1 MNGRKAKALRRSVA
15 HLPVVDA
22 QRRYA
27 SYLDGKIV
35 DKVLMFAGRPLTV
48 VYPSGSR
55 RRAYQDAKRG

>member
-15 HLPVVDA
+15 HLPVVEA

-35 DKVLMFAGRPLTV
+35 GQGSLLAGRPLTV

>member
-22 QRRYA
+22 QRR
-27 SYLDGKIV
+27 
-35 DKVLMFAGRPLTV
+35 PLTV